1 MRVGEQV
8 RGMPRGSSRA
18 ERRADAARRLARQR
32 ELFASYG
39 LGEQVERLYPHQLSG
54 GMARRVLLMCAL
66 MEEPR
71 LIIADEPTPGLDL
84 DLAAHALD
92 DLRAFADA
100 GGGVLLITH
109 DIELALRVADRVA
122 VFRDGTVVEETGVES
137 FSAPE
142 LLRHPFSRAL
152 WHALPGHDFA
162 TFGTVGDD
170 AEVTR

>member
-1 MRVGEQV
+1 MIATAVACS
-8 RGMPRGSSRA
+8 P
-18 ERRADAARRLARQR
+18 D
-32 ELFASYG
+32 
-39 LGEQVERLYPHQLSG
+39 
-54 GMARRVLLMCAL
+54 
-66 MEEPR
+66 

-84 DLAAHALD
+84 DLAVHALD

-122 VFRDGTVVEETGVES
+122 VFRGGTVVEETGVGS

-142 LLRHPFSRAL
+142 LLRHPFSRSL
-152 WHALPGHDFA
+152 WHALPSHDFA

-170 AEVTR
+170 LEVTR